1 MKKQQQLNQNKQFP
15 TMQSK
20 FSVSQ
25 KLLHRKSKVIFQQLI
40 KQLIQEIH
48 KMSQCSVSPRSR
60 FVSCTSHSYNNV
72 KINSF
77 KLKEESICL
86 PDRCEAFQSNFM
98 TGRKNE
104 THSVSAVCRPLG
116 LKEKYTQTRQRVIQC
131 TWSLKKG
138 AKGSHINTLT
148 NDQI

>member
-1 MKKQQQLNQNKQFP
+1 MQFYWNLKIVTQTGAP
-15 TMQSK
+15 IGYK
-20 FSVSQ
+20 G
-25 KLLHRKSKVIFQQLI
+25 L

-72 KINSF
+72 KINPF

-138 AKGSHINTLT
+138 AKRSHINTLT